1 MPVAYSTDLRTR
13 VIEAWN
19 AKEGTQTQLAARFKV
34 SLSFVKRVLR
44 RYRTSRQ
51 IEAKPRGATL
61 APIIGGE
68 VLKLVQSWIETK
80 PDISLEELCSQL
92 EVQAEIKVSQP
103 TMCRAVQ
110 RLKMPR
116 KKTLYASEQD
126 TSAVRQQRDD

>member
-1 MPVAYSTDLRTR
+1 MPVAYSSDLRTR

-34 SLSFVKRVLR
+34 SLSYVKRVLR
-44 RYRTSRQ
+44 RYRLNGQT
-51 IEAKPRGATL
+51 EAKPRGATL

-68 VLKLVQSWIETK
+68 VLKLVQGWIETK
-80 PDISLEELCSQL
+80 PHISLEELCEQL
-92 EVQAEIKVSQP
+92 EAQAEIKVSQP

-116 KKTLYASEQD
+116 KKNTIC
-126 TSAVRQQRDD
+126 